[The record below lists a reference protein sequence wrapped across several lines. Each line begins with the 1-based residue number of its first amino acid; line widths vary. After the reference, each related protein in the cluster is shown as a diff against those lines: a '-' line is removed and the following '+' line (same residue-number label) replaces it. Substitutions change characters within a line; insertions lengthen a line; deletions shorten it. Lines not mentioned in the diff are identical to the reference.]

1 MRIQRTDKSVLK
13 RFLKKL
19 AHKMN
24 WLFSLFKKKKSIPIN
39 ERRNTRWHREKVG
52 VWRWEV
58 QGEAK
63 REWRDHRYHVMVSWH
78 RLYIWSEING
88 SPRDRR
94 QRTDLRNKVCAFFF
108 SDNCP
113 VFRSFL
119 LLGKDLKRF
128 MCNYFLRFPSY
139 TPWAHCVYFLIS
151 LINHFCR
158 KYLSPLPFVNFLQ
171 CAAISQKVLPRK

>member
-24 WLFSLFKKKKSIPIN
+24 WLFSLFKKKNQSPSTRGGTRDDIARKWAFEG
-39 ERRNTRWHREKVG
+39 ERCKGRPKENG
-52 VWRWEV
+52 VTIGITWW
-58 QGEAK
+58 
-63 REWRDHRYHVMVSWH
+63 YHDIDYTSGQKLMVVH
-78 RLYIWSEING
+78 EIGGNG
-88 SPRDRR
+88 
-94 QRTDLRNKVCAFFF
+94 QTWGIKCVHFF

-119 LLGKDLKRF
+119 LLCKDLKRF